1 MPRGGQNSAIRTSC
15 VIRSGRLNQTTLLA
29 LFYIEERQTG
39 PVREQLLAAQSLRHD
54 PKLATVSSYQ
64 PAPKVRKNPLDE
76 NETTLIENRPITSA
90 LDHINAN
97 SYSGIR
103 RQPE

>member
-1 MPRGGQNSAIRTSC
+1 MWLCGIHD
-15 VIRSGRLNQTTLLA
+15 GRFETELSENK
-29 LFYIEERQTG
+29 G
-39 PVREQLLAAQSLRHD
+39 SLKTRF
-54 PKLATVSSYQ
+54 
-64 PAPKVRKNPLDE
+64 RE

-97 SYSGIR
+97 SYRGIR